1 MIWFLA
7 VVVVGLIAV
16 LAELL
21 LSYQKRAHEL
31 RLLQD
36 PLRRRIRGHTKAMQD
51 AVGGIQGIATEQVAA
66 FTTQLQ
72 GLARRVD
79 ELREALRGLE
89 RQVLGDAASIAAH
102 DDLIE
107 EADSD
112 AGKIDAEEA
121 PEDKVHQAQ
130 DFLRQEVDE
139 HRLSMQRDVEVVRRT
154 LVLLEAKLRRAP
166 SVATDNT

>member
-1 MIWFLA
+1 MIWVFA

-31 RLLQD
+31 RLLQE
-36 PLRRRIRGHTKAMQD
+36 PLRRRIRGHAKAMQD
-51 AVGGIQGIATEQVAA
+51 AVGGIQAIATEQVAE

-72 GLARRVD
+72 GLARRAD
-79 ELREALRGLE
+79 ELREALLGLE
-89 RQVLGDAASIAAH
+89 QQVLGDAARIAAH

-107 EADSD
+107 EVDPN
-112 AGKIDAEEA
+112 AGKIDAEET
-121 PEDKVHQAQ
+121 PEDSVHRAQ
-130 DFLRQEVDE
+130 EYLRQEVDG

-154 LVLLEAKLRRAP
+154 LVLLEAKLRRGA
-166 SVATDNT
+166 STTTDNT